1 MAYVLPL
8 RDQFMT
14 EDHGCG
20 VCSFI
25 LLISLEG
32 KKNIQGPFK
41 GKICIPAVHMAFGVL
56 TNNIIAGFSCISD
69 KGDAFSGAGET
80 HPTVT
85 PQGHWIGVG
94 RVHVC

>member
-1 MAYVLPL
+1 MSHDLMAYVLPL

-32 KKNIQGPFK
+32 KKHTGTI
-41 GKICIPAVHMAFGVL
+41 
-56 TNNIIAGFSCISD
+56 
-69 KGDAFSGAGET
+69 
-80 HPTVT
+80 
-85 PQGHWIGVG
+85 
-94 RVHVC
+94 